1 MPKNTYIPT
10 KGLFG
15 CFKQATNNEQNPKKI
30 TKTLEK
36 EKEKYP
42 LVFEGFQKNLP

>member
-1 MPKNTYIPT
+1 MPKNTYTPT
-10 KGLFG
+10 KQPFG
-15 CFKQATNNEQNPKKI
+15 CFKQVIESVQNPKKL
-30 TKTLEK
+30 TKISKK